1 MRKRLTAMA
10 AVLLLGM
17 IAWSSASDGVH
28 SSAATQPAGDAS
40 GVIPEPPPLPTLST
54 GAEPSTHPSGSR
66 PATQPA
72 PQAGAGTAVQPAAAT
87 HSDAIASP
95 PPPPS
100 FSRTAQTSATTG
112 PSVPPAFPST
122 EPTSNPS
129 TPTGVAGSSEESNQ
143 LQGVTVTR
151 DLDRTRE
158 NIAPALGAGTYTL
171 GQNQIQVIP
180 GGENAPF
187 QQVLLRTPG
196 VVEDSFGQVHLRGE
210 HSNLT
215 YRVDGVLL
223 PVSIVS
229 LAGFGG
235 EVDTHAVQSV
245 TIIDGSLPAQFG
257 FRTAGIVD
265 ITTKTGSSLD
275 HNEVGIYGGS
285 YDTLTPSMV
294 VGGHRGSFD
303 YFVSTSYR
311 QTGLGIENPAG
322 TTDPLHDFAN
332 QGKVFAHFAWQLDD
346 TSRVSMLL
354 NGSYGHFQ
362 IPDLP
367 GKPVLYTYDSVTNAN
382 SANIN
387 ESQNEQDYYSTVSY
401 QKTADRLSFL
411 VAAFTRYGLI
421 NFNPDQTNDLIFSGV
436 ASAITNSFLT
446 DGVQLDAAYI
456 LNDEHTIRF
465 GLLGDYTS
473 EILNTN
479 NSVFPV
485 DSTGAQTSTTPF
497 TIVDDGSNWGAES
510 GIYLQDE
517 WKLAQPLTL
526 NYGMRYDRFDASFDR
541 ESQLSPRVNLVWKA
555 SKATTVHAGYA
566 RYFQPPPVQYT
577 WPFTVAR
584 FANTS
589 NAPEN
594 FVDDPVKCERSD
606 YYDIG
611 MSQQISPAWQVTLD
625 SYYKA
630 ASPLLDSGQF
640 GNAIILAP
648 FNYEKGK
655 DYGAEF
661 STTYKEG
668 PLSLYC
674 NFAWVSATGE
684 AISSGQY
691 QFGDDELA
699 YISHNFI
706 HLDHESEYTAS
717 AGVAYTF
724 NHSRAYVDVLYGN
737 GLRAGFANTQ
747 KEPQYYPV
755 NVGFEHI
762 FRPRLPGIADVRF
775 RFDVVNV
782 FDQVYQ
788 LRNGTGVGVGAPQYG
803 ARRGFYAG
811 LIFDF

>member
-1 MRKRLTAMA
+1 MRIVLPWTLGVLWGCAGVAIAQSGAAADSQPPPPPNLPALT
-10 AVLLLGM
+10 
-17 IAWSSASDGVH
+17 STTQPS
-28 SSAATQPAGDAS
+28 TQPADATFL
-40 GVIPEPPPLPTLST
+40 PPPLPATSPT
-54 GAEPSTHPSGSR
+54 TAAAQPIGA
-66 PATQPA
+66 PATTEPVA
-72 PQAGAGTAVQPAAAT
+72 
-87 HSDAIASP
+87 
-95 PPPPS
+95 
-100 FSRTAQTSATTG
+100 
-112 PSVPPAFPST
+112 ST
-122 EPTSNPS
+122 EPVAVPAPENPS
-129 TPTGVAGSSEESNQ
+129 GRLGEVV
-143 LQGVTVTR
+143 VTA
-151 DLDRTRE
+151 DLDRQRE
-158 NIAPALGAGTYTL
+158 RIAPALGAGQYTV
-171 GQNQIQVIP
+171 GPNQIQDIP

-223 PVSIVS
+223 PASVIS
-229 LAGFGG
+229 LGGFGG
-235 EVDTHAVQSV
+235 EVDTHSV
-245 TIIDGSLPAQFG
+245 ESMTLIDGSLPAQFG

-265 ITTKTGSSLD
+265 IQTKTGSTLD

-285 YDTLTPSMV
+285 FDTLTPSLV
-294 VGGHRGSFD
+294 AGGHHGIFD

-311 QTGLGIENPAG
+311 QTGLGIENPEG
-322 TTDPLHDFAN
+322 TPDPLHDYAN
-332 QGKVFAHFAWQLDD
+332 QGKTFGYFAWQLDSS
-346 TSRVSMLL
+346 SRLSVLL

-362 IPDLP
+362 IPNRP
-367 GKPVLYTYDSVTNAN
+367 GTPPAFTLDGITNPN

-401 QKTADRLSFL
+401 QKTADHLSFL

-421 NFNPDQTNDLIFSGV
+421 NFSPDQTNDLIFSGV

-446 DGVQLDAAYI
+446 NGVQLDAAYI
-456 LNDEHTIRF
+456 LDDAHTVRF

-479 NSVFPV
+479 NLVFPV
-485 DSTGAQTSTTPF
+485 DATGAQTSTTPF
-497 TIVDDGSNWGAES
+497 SIVDQGSNWGAES
-510 GIYLQDE
+510 GIYVQDE
-517 WKLAQPLTL
+517 WKLAPKLTL
-526 NYGMRYDRFDASFDR
+526 NYGARYDRFDASFDH
-541 ESQLSPRVNLVWKA
+541 EDQLSPRANLVWKPA
-555 SKATTVHAGYA
+555 KATTVHAGYA

-584 FANTS
+584 FAGTS

-594 FVDDPVKCERSD
+594 FTDDPVKVERSN
-606 YYDIG
+606 YFDIG
-611 MSQQISPAWQVTLD
+611 MSQQITPAWQVTLD
-625 SYYKA
+625 SFYKGA
-630 ASPLLDSGQF
+630 KPLLDSGQF

-648 FNYEKGK
+648 FNYAKGR

-661 STTYKEG
+661 STTYKQG

-674 NFAWVSATGE
+674 NFAWVSTTGE
-684 AISSGQY
+684 AITSGQY
-691 QFGDDELA
+691 QFGNDELA
-699 YISHNFI
+699 YISDHFI

-717 AGVAYTF
+717 AGVAYTW
-724 NHSRAYVDVLYGN
+724 NHSRAYADVLYGS

-762 FRPRLPGIADVRF
+762 FRPNLPGVQDVRF

-788 LRNGTGVGVGAPQYG
+788 LRNGTGVGVGAPQFG
-803 ARRGFYAG
+803 QRRGFYAG
-811 LIFDF
+811 LTFDL

>member
-1 MRKRLTAMA
+1 MTHLPKQMRLAFVASLALMTT
-10 AVLLLGM
+10 
-17 IAWSSASDGVH
+17 AWSSALQPNDAGGLAQSTAPSSDL
-28 SSAATQPAGDAS
+28 
-40 GVIPEPPPLPTLST
+40 IPPPPPLPTFAPET
-54 GAEPSTHPSGSR
+54 QPAGRPNPSLPATRASG
-66 PATQPA
+66 ATQPA
-72 PQAGAGTAVQPAAAT
+72 AQADSGTIP
-87 HSDAIASP
+87 SP
-95 PPPPS
+95 PPAPTFP
-100 FSRTAQTSATTG
+100 ATTQG
-112 PSVPPAFPST
+112 GASPAAEPEAAST
-122 EPTSNPS
+122 QPATNLS
-129 TPTGVAGSSEESNQ
+129 TPTELPDSPSQAAESNQ

-151 DLDRTRE
+151 DLDKSRE
-158 NIAPALGAGTYTL
+158 QIAPALGAGTYTV

-223 PVSIVS
+223 PVSVVS
-229 LAGFGG
+229 LGGFGG
-235 EVDTHAVQSV
+235 EVDTHAVQSATV
-245 TIIDGSLPAQFG
+245 IDGSLPAQFG

-265 ITTKTGSSLD
+265 ITTKTGNTLD

-294 VGGHRGSFD
+294 IGGHKGNFD
-303 YFVSTSYR
+303 YFVSGSYR
-311 QTGLGIENPAG
+311 QTGLGIENPAS

-332 QGKVFAHFAWQLDD
+332 QGKMFGYLAWQLDD
-346 TSRVSMLL
+346 TSRLSMLV

-367 GKPVLYTYDSVTNAN
+367 GKPVLFTDGGITNAN

-387 ESQNEQDYYSTVSY
+387 ESQNEQDYYTTISY

-411 VAAFTRYGLI
+411 VAGFTRYGQI
-421 NFNPDQTNDLIFSGV
+421 NFNPDPVNDLIFSGV
-436 ASAITNSFLT
+436 AGAITNSFLT
-446 DGVQLDAAYI
+446 DGLQLDAAYV
-456 LNDEHTIRF
+456 LNDEHTVRF

-473 EILNTN
+473 EILNSN
-479 NSVFPV
+479 NSLFRV

-497 TIVDDGSNWGAES
+497 SIVDQGGNWGAEA

-517 WKLAQPLTL
+517 WKLAKTLTL
-526 NYGMRYDRFDASFDR
+526 NYGARFDSFNASFDN
-541 ESQLSPRVNLVWKA
+541 ESQLSPRANLVWKA
-555 SKATTVHAGYA
+555 SQATTVHAGYS
-566 RYFQPPPVQYT
+566 RYFQPPPVQHVGPYT
-577 WPFTVAR
+577 VSR

-589 NAPEN
+589 NAPPN
-594 FVDDPVKCERSD
+594 FRDDPIRCERSN

-625 SYYKA
+625 SFYKVA
-630 ASPLLDSGQF
+630 DPLLDSGQF
-640 GNAIILAP
+640 GNAVILAP
-648 FNYEKGK
+648 FNYQKGK

-661 STTYKEG
+661 STTYKQG

-674 NFAWVSATGE
+674 NFAWVNTTGK
-684 AISSGQY
+684 AISSSQY
-691 QFGDDELA
+691 LFAHDELA
-699 YISHNFI
+699 YISRNYI
-706 HLDHESEYTAS
+706 YLDHDSQFTAS
-717 AGVAYTF
+717 AGVSYTW
-724 NHSRAYVDVLYGN
+724 NHSRAYADVLYGS

-762 FRPRLPGIADVRF
+762 FHPSLPGVADVRF

-803 ARRGFYAG
+803 ARRGFYSG
-811 LIFDF
+811 LTFDF